1 MSTPSMFEDRITRN
15 PGIFV
20 GKPIIKGTRVPVD
33 LIVDFFN
40 NGASIEEI
48 VDDYPDLTIDDVQAA
63 LQFARC
69 LRDTPRVMASRI
81 AP

>member
-1 MSTPSMFEDRITRN
+1 MSTPPMFEDRITRN
-15 PGIFV
+15 PGIFA

-63 LQFARC
+63 LKFAR
-69 LRDTPRVMASRI
+69 AESERI
-81 AP
+81 ETRTW

>member
-15 PGIFV
+15 PGIFA

-33 LIVDFFN
+33 LIVDFFD

-63 LQFARC
+63 LKFARAESE
-69 LRDTPRVMASRI
+69 RVEIRTW
-81 AP
+81 